1 MTDNRKINEKIIQY
15 LLLMHFKFIIGGSRY
30 YFYNSNFTYFFRFK
44 FVALFLTFSFIC
56 ESLFLYIYL

>member
-30 YFYNSNFTYFFRFK
+30 YFYNSKLSYFF
-44 FVALFLTFSFIC
+44 VLNL
-56 ESLFLYIYL
+56 LPYL

>member
-30 YFYNSNFTYFFRFK
+30 YYSNFTYFFRFK
-44 FVALFLTFSFIC
+44 FVALFITFSFIC